1 MNKYFDYLKKNLGI
15 IYSLT
20 LVIIIPVLLFFGT
33 YYNLSQFENNFDY
46 LLRTKGMLFQN
57 TLASFLEGFQG
68 TDDEIQS
75 MIKKLAE
82 NNPDISEL
90 RVVRFQKDE
99 STYKI
104 VASSVEAERGAD
116 SDDIKDYLAS
126 SLKGEGTATLE
137 EVSGQRFWEVARFV
151 KTANG
156 DDLVLKIK
164 LSLKRVDDVF
174 ARSIFRT
181 YLVIGLTSLI
191 LILLVSNYIRL
202 SGYLLLYNKIK
213 EVDQM
218 KDDFI
223 SMASHELKTPLAAIT
238 GFVSLLK
245 ESERFSQEDKNYLEK
260 IAISSDRLKV
270 LVDDILNVSRLEQNR
285 LPFKNKEVSIKAVVN
300 KVVDG
305 LIDQAKSKGLEIQ
318 NDLTLENDLILV
330 DEDRFEQI
338 LVNLVG
344 NAIKYTLKGT
354 IKIKSEV
361 DGKKI
366 LISIEDTGLGMSAEN
381 QKRLFEKFYRIR
393 NGQTAPISGTG
404 LGLWITKQLVEKM
417 NGTIEVQ
424 SIEGV
429 GSKFI
434 IKFPLIKKKID

>member
-20 LVIIIPVLLFFGT
+20 LVIIIPVLLFFST

-75 MIKKLAE
+75 MVKKLAE
-82 NNPDISEL
+82 DNPDISEL

-137 EVSGQRFWEVARFV
+137 EVGGQRFWEVARFV

-245 ESERFSQEDKNYLEK
+245 ESEGFSQEDKNYLEK
-260 IAISSDRLKV
+260 IATSSDRLKV

-285 LPFKNKEVSIKAVVN
+285 LPFKNKEVSTKAVVN
-300 KVVDG
+300 KVIDG
-305 LIDQAKSKGLEIQ
+305 LIDQAKNKGLEIQ

-338 LVNLVG
+338 LVNLIG

-354 IKIKSEV
+354 IRIKSEV
-361 DGKKI
+361 DNGKI

-393 NGQTAPISGTG
+393 NSQTASISGTG

-434 IKFPLIKKKID
+434 IKFPLIKKKD